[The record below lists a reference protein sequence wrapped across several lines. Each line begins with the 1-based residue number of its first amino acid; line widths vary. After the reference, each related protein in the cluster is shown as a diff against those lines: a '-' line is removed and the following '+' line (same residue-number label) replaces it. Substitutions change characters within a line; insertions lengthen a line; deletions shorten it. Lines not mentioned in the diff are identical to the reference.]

1 MGEPKERY
9 EIIMAG
15 SGGQGLVLAGIMLG
29 EAAMLEGKV
38 VVQTQTYEAASRGG
52 FSMAEV
58 IIDRAEIIYQQVQ
71 EPDIV
76 LALTEESMEKY
87 APVAEKGVPVFYD
100 TTLVKARSGATI
112 TGYPFTQIASDRGNV
127 SAVNILALG
136 AMIARIPMVRRES
149 LAAVIRKR
157 FPKALEANL
166 AMLEQGAELVR
177 GTVDRMTR

>member
-1 MGEPKERY
+1 MSDQKARY

-29 EAAMLEGKV
+29 EAAMLDGKV

-58 IIDRAEIIYQQVQ
+58 IIDGEEIVYQQVQ
-71 EPDIV
+71 NPDIV
-76 LALTEESMEKY
+76 LALTEESMEKF
-87 APVAEKGVPVFYD
+87 APFAEKGVPVFYD
-100 TTLVKARSGATI
+100 TTLVKARAGSSLA
-112 TGYPFTQIASDRGNV
+112 GYPFTQIASDRGNV

-136 AMIARIPMVRRES
+136 AMIARIPMVRMES

-157 FPKALEANL
+157 FAGKVREANL
-166 AMLEQGAELVR
+166 AMLEKGAELIR
-177 GTVDRMTR
+177 ETAG